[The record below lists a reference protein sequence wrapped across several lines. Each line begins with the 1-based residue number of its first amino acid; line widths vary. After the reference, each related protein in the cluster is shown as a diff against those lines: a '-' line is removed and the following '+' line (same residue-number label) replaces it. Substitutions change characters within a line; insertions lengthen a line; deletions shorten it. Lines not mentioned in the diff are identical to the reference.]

1 MKIIVNNLDGL
12 KNQPREL
19 CQLIVDRFDSEV
31 SKETL
36 LKVLNDHKMVNSKAN
51 SKTTF
56 QFYFRSLILHNN
68 LSVFDD
74 QDNEIVFGTPKVDV
88 LSKRKSKTSSKF
100 HDLEKRVQ
108 ELETLLEQSL
118 GQTVE

>member
-1 MKIIVNNLDGL
+1 M
-12 KNQPREL
+12 
-19 CQLIVDRFDSEV
+19 IVDRFDSEV